1 MLKKLPLIISAI
13 VFTVT
18 LVTYLAFFHAGT
30 GCHDIIGDG
39 YAMGTDPEPVV
50 IGQICGHPWQ
60 LTTDANDFTTHTIL
74 STLIALTL
82 GTVTW
87 GIVWIACWK
96 GVSILKKLG
105 LTLLMLAF
113 ATIGFLATTAIVT
126 ACLGGLIYVDRTA
139 GMIAAL
145 LCVLLSL
152 IGSLMLIRVIL
163 RRKSKTKSSKR
174 AR

>member
-18 LVTYLAFFHAGT
+18 LVTYLAFFRADT
-30 GCHDIIGDG
+30 GCNDIIGDG

-96 GVSILKKLG
+96 NISILKKLG
-105 LTLLMLAF
+105 ITLLMLTFAF
-113 ATIGFLATTAIVT
+113 VGFLATTAII
-126 ACLGGLIYVDRTA
+126 AAFSGGLIYVDRTV
-139 GMIAAL
+139 GMSTAL
-145 LCVLLSL
+145 LCVLLPV
-152 IGSLMLIRVIL
+152 IGSLALIRVIF
-163 RRKSKTKSSKR
+163 RRTSKTKNPKR
-174 AR
+174 VR